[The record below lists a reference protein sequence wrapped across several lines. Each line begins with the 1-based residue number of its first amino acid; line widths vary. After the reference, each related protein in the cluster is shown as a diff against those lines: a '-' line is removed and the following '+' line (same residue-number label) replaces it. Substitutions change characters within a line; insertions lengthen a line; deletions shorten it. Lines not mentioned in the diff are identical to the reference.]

1 LSVLDKQTNNG
12 HKKGEGQ
19 TDKQWTQEKGRTNRL
34 TMNTRKGKNK
44 QTNNEHKKREGKTDY
59 GHKKGEEQTDKQ

>member
-1 LSVLDKQTNNG
+1 MDTRQGKDKQTNNG

-34 TMNTRKGKNK
+34 TMDK
-44 QTNNEHKKREGKTDY
+44 QTNN